1 MSSVFFFSLL
11 LFQIEPALLISLA
24 LRSAGSFSLNFNFF
38 TLHLQRLPGLRSY
51 AGNICLLPRFAR
63 YNKYTD

>member
-51 AGNICLLPRFAR
+51 A
-63 YNKYTD
+63 